1 MSEISNTSKGSWNK
15 QSALMVD
22 DLVNGSLEWR
32 NIEDIIR
39 LTFRAVS
46 EVLKEHSQSLHLLEQ
61 EVPSRASKQEL
72 AQTLSHKANV
82 HDIQKTINYL

>member
-46 EVLKEHSQSLHLLEQ
+46 EVLKEHS
-61 EVPSRASKQEL
+61 
-72 AQTLSHKANV
+72 
-82 HDIQKTINYL
+82 